1 LTTHLRDAQLLKLS
15 DFVAANL
22 GLHYPRGRWGD
33 LERQTNSAAKEFG
46 LADAGTLLQQLLS
59 SPVTRHQIEM
69 LAAHLTNT
77 ETYFWREPHSFE
89 ALRDSILPEVL
100 RARQTGDLSLRVWC
114 AGCSTG
120 EEAYSIA
127 ILLRELIPV
136 LEDWRITLLATDIN
150 PHILR
155 RAALGVYGEW
165 SFRNAPRRLKQKYFY
180 FRNAGKFEIRPEI
193 RKMVSFAP
201 LNLAEDIYPSLITNT
216 NAMDIIFCRN
226 VLMYFAK
233 DRGREVV
240 QRFYRALAEGG
251 WLIVAATELSPQL
264 FPQFALKQFPGAFAY
279 RREAL
284 RGGLPAGLP
293 VQPAA
298 KQILSPQPPASGAA
312 VPAPPRPRDRQEQGS
327 AVETGRT
334 ETAAEL
340 ALALR
345 RLANQG
351 KLREALA
358 ASENAIAANR
368 LDANLHYLH
377 AVILSEEKLDG
388 EAVAALKRALYLDP
402 NFVLAHFA
410 LGNLAQRQGKAQDAK
425 KSFINTLALLDG
437 FGPDD
442 ILPEAEGLTAGRLRE
457 IARSS
462 LRLGEL
468 KQ

>member
-1 LTTHLRDAQLLKLS
+1 MTTNLRDAQLSQLS
-15 DFVAANL
+15 DFVAAKL
-22 GLHYPRGRWGD
+22 GLHFPRGRWGD

-59 SPVTRHQIEM
+59 PPLTREQIEM
-69 LAAHLTNT
+69 LAAHLTIS
-77 ETYFWREPHSFE
+77 ETYFWREPHIFE
-89 ALRDSILPEVL
+89 ALRESILPDLL
-100 RARQTGDLSLRVWC
+100 RARERGDHSLRLWC

-127 ILLRELIPV
+127 IVLHELISAR
-136 LEDWRITLLATDIN
+136 EDWRISLLATDIN

-155 RAALGVYGEW
+155 RAALGVYGER
-165 SFRNAPRRLKQKYFY
+165 SFRSAPPGLKERYFY
-180 FRNAGKFEIRPEI
+180 RRSDDKFEIRPEI
-193 RKMVSFAP
+193 RKMVRFAH
-201 LNLAEDIYPSLITNT
+201 LNLAEDVYPSMITNT
-216 NAMDIIFCRN
+216 NGIDIIFCRN
-226 VLMYFAK
+226 VLMYFAR
-233 DRGREVV
+233 DRGQQVG

-251 WLIVAATELSPQL
+251 WLIVAATELSLQL
-264 FPQFALKQFPGAFAY
+264 FPQFALKKFPGAFVY

-284 RGGLPAGLP
+284 RAAAPIGSPLQA
-293 VQPAA
+293 AA
-298 KQILSPQPPASGAA
+298 KPVFPVQPPASGAA
-312 VPAPPRPRDRQEQGS
+312 VPAPPQPRDRKGRVG
-327 AVETGRT
+327 AVETART
-334 ETAAEL
+334 ETAADL

-358 ASENAIAANR
+358 ASEHAIAANQ

-388 EAVAALKRALYLDP
+388 EAVAALKRTLYLDP

-410 LGNLAQRQGKAQDAK
+410 LGNLAQRQGNAPGAE
-425 KSFINTLALLDG
+425 KSLRNTLALLDR
-437 FGPDD
+437 FGPED

-457 IARSS
+457 IVHTS

-468 KQ
+468 KT